1 MSENDEDMMDDDFES
16 DEELD
21 FNDEDEGAMVMAA
34 RTRSPLESRR
44 QLERRRELNELR
56 RLLDDPYLELD

>member
-1 MSENDEDMMDDDFES
+1 MSDTDEDMMDDEFDS

-21 FNDEDEGAMVMAA
+21 FNDGEGREMLAHA
-34 RTRSPLESRR
+34 RSPLESRR
-44 QLERRRELNELR
+44 QLERRRELSELR